1 MSAQPMPVAR
11 GPSPETPQRRTMPLS
26 SPALLAAAMYTG
38 LSLAA
43 GLLFFAV
50 TLAGDYSW
58 VARIGGAIWIFALC
72 MIILMPTITPWIRER
87 MKR

>member
-1 MSAQPMPVAR
+1 MSAGQ
-11 GPSPETPQRRTMPLS
+11 LS
-26 SPALLAAAMYTG
+26 AIIYTG

-43 GLLFFAV
+43 GLVFFLV

-58 VARIGGAIWIFALC
+58 VARIGGAIWVFALC

-87 MKR
+87 TTR